1 MPRKSSGTE
10 PVQTVHELGLPG
22 RAVSALTRAGITAV
36 DDLSALTR
44 AELAAVPGLGAGMVA
59 AIRAVV
65 PEPVGTLPESSR
77 AARRGEDQE
86 SPSAPSIPSFAS
98 LRDQR
103 RRTPIDLLVPR
114 QLELP
119 EHPDFPEPAEVA
131 VPADVPEPAEV
142 AVPAAEPQAARPSV
156 PHTPPTCT
164 PTTHTPTACPPE
176 WADLWN
182 LGLHLARWWVRS
194 PIRTVRRLLG

>member
-10 PVQTVHELGLPG
+10 HVQTVHELGLPG

-36 DDLSALTR
+36 DDLAALTR

-65 PEPVGTLPESSR
+65 PEPVGTLPPASR
-77 AARRGEDQE
+77 AARRVEDQE
-86 SPSAPSIPSFAS
+86 SPMAPSIPSFAS

-103 RRTPIDLLVPR
+103 RRSPIDLLVPR

-119 EHPDFPEPAEVA
+119 EQPEQPEVPERVEIPEPVEPTASAPEPAA
-131 VPADVPEPAEV
+131 V
-142 AVPAAEPQAARPSV
+142 R
-156 PHTPPTCT
+156 PPTT
-164 PTTHTPTACPPE
+164 RPPE

-182 LGLHLARWWVRS
+182 LGLHLARWWVHS